1 MDDSQKAI
9 NGTRQAFPAAESS
22 VVQRQRLPGAP
33 ICECEA
39 VARLSAPA
47 SGSIEFA
54 TLEPA
59 AKSPA
64 FTQVVRVSS
73 DRVVLTGLQMGFR
86 ETEADVK
93 LAFDRIGKALES
105 QKASFSDVVMISNY
119 PLSRSIIDKMRAVRF
134 SYLDQSK
141 PPASTLVLFE
151 GLPSVDASFGMD
163 VIAALKN

>member
-1 MDDSQKAI
+1 M
-9 NGTRQAFPAAESS
+9 
-22 VVQRQRLPGAP
+22 
-33 ICECEA
+33 
-39 VARLSAPA
+39 
-47 SGSIEFA
+47 
-54 TLEPA
+54 
-59 AKSPA
+59 
-64 FTQVVRVSS
+64 
-73 DRVVLTGLQMGFR
+73 
-86 ETEADVK
+86 K